1 MSTYIGSLDGN
12 DLDESRG
19 VEYLGRV
26 LSRCFDAL
34 SDMRVTSMVRSA
46 RSYTGSF
53 GHSPEF
59 SELDRMA
66 PRYGIVWRLDDDGTF
81 TVDF

>member
-1 MSTYIGSLDGN
+1 MSSHIASLYGD
-12 DLDESRG
+12 DLDDARA

-46 RSYTGSF
+46 RAYTGSF

-66 PRYGIVWRLDDDGTF
+66 PQYGIVWRLDDDGTF

>member
-1 MSTYIGSLDGN
+1 MSSHIASLNGD
-12 DLDESRG
+12 DLDDARA
-19 VEYLGRV
+19 VDCLGRV

-34 SDMRVTSMVRSA
+34 SDMRVTSMVRRA
-46 RSYTGSF
+46 RAYTGSF

-66 PRYGIVWRLDDDGTF
+66 PGYGIVWRLDDDGTF
-81 TVDF
+81 TIDF